1 MLRTIVWYFSNGW
14 LFLPFA
20 LLSSEL
26 RRHGSCMIWRNT
38 ASITERITVV
48 LAIPDTTTIGEGGG
62 GGNHTHSSTYHR
74 QTSLYSP
81 CDTRQS
87 FKHNSATY
95 IWNEKEPINNR
106 GDSLYLEITCACLI
120 GNKVLVVGNTD
131 VRFDFTLMASPRAP
145 RPRALAGHVI
155 VPWARQQR
163 GVAVRHGSAGSSLS
177 PDLRRQ
183 ERNATLV

>member
-1 MLRTIVWYFSNGW
+1 MAFSPIRP
-14 LFLPFA
+14 PFKWTPPTWFMHDMEKHGFYHWTHH
-20 LLSSEL
+20 SSSSNT
-26 RRHGSCMIWRNT
+26 RHHDHRG
-38 ASITERITVV
+38 
-48 LAIPDTTTIGEGGG
+48 GGG